1 MSVSLQLSIQQA
13 AVFLPLCEHCNLS
26 YGTYTLLLV
35 TRTNSQALLR
45 ELRYDPRLRLLT
57 SFPVVET
64 EQLRGSTPMG
74 ELPPDGL
81 TLTSAANHTVAPSGA
96 NQSEVR
102 MTVKLS
108 TWKQPTTVGLKV
120 LAADPTDAAAPSVVI
135 YLVLYPRP
143 SGAGVWRARLM
154 TQREGWGP
162 NGVLDIYYLNRT
174 LAVHQLCSHSMQD
187 NSEHRCF
194 GA

>member
-1 MSVSLQLSIQQA
+1 M
-13 AVFLPLCEHCNLS
+13 FHCAKFVI
-26 YGTYTLLLV
+26 YTLLLV

-74 ELPPDGL
+74 ELPPDGV
-81 TLTSAANHTVAPSGA
+81 TLTSASNHTLVPSGA

-102 MTVKLS
+102 MAVKLS
-108 TWKQPTTVGLKV
+108 DWKQPTAVGVKV
-120 LAADPTDAAAPSVVI
+120 LAADPTDATAPSVAI

-143 SGAGVWRARLM
+143 SGARVWHARVM
-154 TQREGWGP
+154 TQREGWGQK
-162 NGVLDIYYLNRT
+162 GMQDIYTYRPT
-174 LAVHQLCSHSMQD
+174 T
-187 NSEHRCF
+187 ERC
-194 GA
+194 ASVCTH

>member
-1 MSVSLQLSIQQA
+1 L
-13 AVFLPLCEHCNLS
+13 FHCAKFVI
-26 YGTYTLLLV
+26 YTLLLV

-64 EQLRGSTPMG
+64 EQLRGSTPIG
-74 ELPPDGL
+74 ELPPDGI
-81 TLTSAANHTVAPSGA
+81 TLTSAANHTLVPSGA
-96 NQSEVR
+96 NQTEVR

-108 TWKQPTTVGLKV
+108 TWNQPTMVGVKV
-120 LAADPTDAAAPSVVI
+120 LAADPTDAAAPSVAI

-143 SGAGVWRARLM
+143 SGAGVWHARLM

-162 NGVLDIYYLNRT
+162 NGVPDMI
-174 LAVHQLCSHSMQD
+174 VSHCR
-187 NSEHRCF
+187 HRCF
-194 GA
+194 FA